1 MTSLSPSA
9 SLDLDL
15 LLALGARLD
24 HTPPSLEG
32 RTVRQ
37 WLISTLLRIRNK
49 HGRLVPLVPNAA
61 QLAYDRNCKSRNI
74 VLKARQLGLTTWI
87 AARYFISAITHPGT
101 VCVQVAHDQ
110 RSAEEI
116 FRIVHRFMEN
126 LPPFLLEGSCGDG
139 RIARPGALAPSRSN
153 VRQIVFPALDSE
165 YRVESAADSNAGRGL
180 TIHHLH
186 CSEVARWNGGA
197 TSHSNFAAMN
207 FGGGEEVLAALRAAV
222 PPDGEIVLEST
233 PNGAGGVFYEEWQRA
248 HETGYQQHFFPWWV
262 ESSYMSQR
270 NGAHSEIL
278 SEAKDLLSSNFTTM
292 SSSKTD
298 PSLRSGLKYTDD
310 ELALIAKHDLT
321 NDQILFRRELRS
333 NFRRLAAQEFA
344 EDPES
349 CFLASGECVFDVD
362 IIERRLREVTPPAE
376 TRDNGRLL
384 IWLPPLFE
392 TSRRP
397 KEGGIPIAAALYGK
411 APFES
416 VAGPTAKDQRP
427 TTLSEHS
434 RLDMGPSLR
443 SGCIE
448 LTYLVA
454 VDPAGG
460 STEGDYT
467 CAQVIELRT
476 GLQCAELHGHFTPA
490 ETARRVVQLA
500 REYGNAMIAVERNN
514 HGHAVL
520 AHLTSTEHYDNLYV
534 RNGQLG
540 WLTSTVTRPQMLES
554 FAAALTS
561 APELFSSARLLR
573 ECRSFV
579 RRFDGSPAAAPGAH
593 DDCVMAMAIAMAV
606 RGEFCSIPSV
616 ARDPYF
622 ASAALAR

>member
-15 LLALGARLD
+15 LLTLGAMLD
-24 HTPPSLEG
+24 QKPPSLEG
-32 RTVRQ
+32 NTVRR
-37 WLISTLLRIRNK
+37 WLISSLLRIRNK
-49 HGRLVPLVPNAA
+49 HGQLVPLVPNAA
-61 QLAYDRNCKSRNI
+61 QLAYDRECKARNI

-116 FRIVHRFMEN
+116 FRIVHRFLEN
-126 LPPFLLEGSCGDG
+126 LPPFLSEGSCGDG
-139 RIARPGALAPSRSN
+139 RLGRLARPGALSPSRSN

-186 CSEVARWNGGA
+186 CSEVARWNG
-197 TSHSNFAAMN
+197 SSSSRSNFASMN
-207 FGGGEEVLAALRAAV
+207 VDGGEEVLAALRAAV

-233 PNGAGGVFYEEWQRA
+233 PNGAGGIFYEEWQRA
-248 HETGYQQHFFPWWV
+248 PETGYQQHFFPWWV
-262 ESSYMSQR
+262 EPSYVQHPDERSEEGPISHSRCSRDHSSANQQPGD
-270 NGAHSEIL
+270 NI
-278 SEAKDLLSSNFTTM
+278 
-292 SSSKTD
+292 D
-298 PSLRSGLKYTDD
+298 PSLRSGCSLTAEEE
-310 ELALIAKHDLT
+310 ELVAKHRLT
-321 NDQILFRRELRS
+321 RPQILFRRELRS

-349 CFLASGECVFDVD
+349 CFLASGECVFDLD
-362 IIERRLREVTPPAE
+362 IIECRLREAAPAAE
-376 TRDNGRLL
+376 MRDNGRLL
-384 IWLPPLFE
+384 IWLPPRTTEF
-392 TSRRP
+392 TIHDAQCKIDVSS
-397 KEGGIPIAAALYGK
+397 AQ
-411 APFES
+411 PFNS
-416 VAGPTAKDQRP
+416 AVPQVRNSAISA
-427 TTLSEHS
+427 
-434 RLDMGPSLR
+434 R
-443 SGCIE
+443 SDGVKPAS
-448 LTYLVA
+448 YLIG
-454 VDPAGG
+454 VDAAGG
-460 STEGDYT
+460 GTEGDYT

-476 GLQCAELHGHFTPA
+476 GLQCAELLGHFTPA
-490 ETARRVVQLA
+490 EAARRVAQLA

-540 WLTSTVTRPQMLES
+540 WLTSVVTRPQMLEA
-554 FAAALTS
+554 FAAALTA
-561 APELFSSARLLR
+561 APELFCSSRLLR

-606 RGEFCSIPSV
+606 RSELCSVPSV